1 MNKKG
6 IVVFCLLWL
15 LSSCAHRPDDIYQRA
30 IEYAQSL
37 VDSGYI
43 TDEYIQLYELGTNDS
58 GSIYSIFGTDS
69 PNSDCTEYPSRIIKV
84 GEKYFCFTEL
94 DEPELSVEQIY
105 RITNVYDAGL
115 GFRSND
121 IWFLG
126 ISKYKNSGAMVKR
139 SPDVD
144 YLFDYPELWPY
155 SSGGQPENHDFYMW
169 LFAHNILLTDVNYW
183 DSDSLKFHIKKI
195 CGKIHMG
202 NKTDSLVVLSPDI
215 FNRTFIVVNGT
226 DTLMLSLQDSLPVDI
241 PANSSATLRF
251 ESKENKDFFQKLP
264 HKNTWMSL
272 YKLLSDSTFSLLKI
286 NGKVKTIRLLHD
298 DSPYIYLRND
308 SGKILKEIWNEGI
321 FNKEKRKER
330 FWNTKQK

>member
-1 MNKKG
+1 MNNKG
-6 IVVFCLLWL
+6 IIVFCLLWL

-43 TDEYIQLYELGTNDS
+43 TDEYIQLYELRTNDS

-105 RITNVYDAGL
+105 RITNVYDAGF

-126 ISKYKNSGAMVKR
+126 ISKYKNAGAMVKR

-144 YLFDYPELWPY
+144 FLFDYPELWPY
-155 SSGGQPENHDFYMW
+155 FSGRQPERHDFYMW
-169 LFAHNILLTDVNYW
+169 LFTHDMILTDPVYLE
-183 DSDSLKFHIKKI
+183 SDSLKFHIKKLVGWI
-195 CGKIHMG
+195 YVA
-202 NKTDSLVVLSPDI
+202 NKTDFRVVLSSD
-215 FNRTFIVVNGT
+215 FLGRGFVVANGS
-226 DTLMLSLQDSLPVDI
+226 DTLMLALKDSLPIVI
-241 PANSSATLRF
+241 PANNSLILRY
-251 ESKENKDFFQKLP
+251 ESKENNSFFQNLP
-264 HKNTWMSL
+264 YKNTWMYL
-272 YKLLSDSTFSLLKI
+272 HGLLGDSTFSLLRI
-286 NGKVKTIRLLHD
+286 NGEAKNIRLLYGGP
-298 DSPYIYLRND
+298 SSNTLKSD
-308 SGKILKEIWNEGI
+308 SGETLKEFWNEGI
-321 FNKEKRKER
+321 FDKEQRRQR
-330 FWNTKQK
+330 FWRIRE